1 MTESADDDSRGA
13 PAEGWGRGRGGIG
26 LGEELSIGRTEKS
39 TQRFL
44 VGEEQ
49 TNERRARGGG
59 AGGRLQTGKKCETFA
74 PIFVP
79 LILCFWSDKNC

>member
-49 TNERRARGGG
+49 TNERRARGGWRGG
-59 AGGRLQTGKKCETFA
+59 ALTDRQK
-74 PIFVP
+74 V
-79 LILCFWSDKNC
+79 